1 MYLPWVFLLDMRWC
15 LDRYVVFL
23 NFFQHIHK
31 FFHALIIFFSGFQVE
46 RTLSRVAY
54 GIVLYLKKGCR
65 KLGRWMLRGCRAELE
80 DVGQA
85 YRLQDFYMAH
95 NFNPAVENEPDSPED
110 EAVPVVVPAPPSLD
124 EAGDM
129 WRTYIPPI
137 PPAYQYPTDEGG
149 RGGRGGRYP
158 SRIAGTGV
166 TSSCLGISGGYS
178 FHGADGEEVEEGLET
193 ASRRATG

>member
-1 MYLPWVFLLDMRWC
+1 M
-15 LDRYVVFL
+15 
-23 NFFQHIHK
+23 
-31 FFHALIIFFSGFQVE
+31 
-46 RTLSRVAY
+46 
-54 GIVLYLKKGCR
+54 
-65 KLGRWMLRGCRAELE
+65 
-80 DVGQA
+80 GQA

-149 RGGRGGRYP
+149 EGDVTHLGSPGQESPARASASQEATP
-158 SRIAGTGV
+158 STGPTV
-166 TSSCLGISGGYS
+166 KRLRR
-178 FHGADGEEVEEGLET
+178 
-193 ASRRATG
+193 ASRRHRGEPPARYSP

>member
-1 MYLPWVFLLDMRWC
+1 MRWC
-15 LDRYVVFL
+15 LDRYVVYL

-46 RTLSRVAY
+46 RTLSRAAY

-65 KLGRWMLRGCRAELE
+65 KAARWMLRGCRAELE
-80 DVGQA
+80 DVGQV

-110 EAVPVVVPAPPSLD
+110 DVLPAPPSLD

-137 PPAYQYPTDEGG
+137 PSAYQYPTHEGDEGDEG
-149 RGGRGGRYP
+149 DVTRLGSPGQESPAGASASQEATP
-158 SRIAGTGV
+158 STGP
-166 TSSCLGISGGYS
+166 TAKRLRR
-178 FHGADGEEVEEGLET
+178 
-193 ASRRATG
+193 ASRRHRGEPADKYTPS